1 MKTII
6 ATLCLTIT
14 SLFIQAQTGTD
25 ITVTVPVTSD
35 KGNIVIGL
43 YDEATFMKA
52 PPIKGLEA
60 EIVDGQATATFTN
73 VPAGTYAIS
82 LFQDKNLNKRMDFEP
97 TGMPAEPYGVSNNV
111 MSMGPPQWSDAKF
124 EVGSEKL
131 TLEIRM

>member
-25 ITVTVPVTSD
+25 ITVTVPVNSD

-52 PPIKGLEA
+52 PPIKGMEA
-60 EIVDGQATATFTN
+60 EIIDGKATATFKN
-73 VPAGTYAIS
+73 IPEGTYAVS
-82 LFQDKNLNKRMDFEP
+82 LFHDKNLNKRLDFEP
-97 TGMPAEPYGVSNNV
+97 NGMPAEPYGVSNNV

-124 EVGSEKL
+124 EVGAEPL
-131 TLEIRM
+131 RLEIRM